1 MELIE
6 FASAE
11 AFLEPARLCLE
22 REEAWRSLGLALRL
36 QEEAQSGSLGSVRGS
51 VFGRII
57 PAAVLTAQRRRV
69 DSRIRQDDAGTVAPG
84 QSGDVAARVA

>member
-36 QEEAQSGSLGSVRGS
+36 KEEAQPVRDGEPQSGSLGSVRGS
-51 VFGRII
+51 GRLWADHPRRCSNC
-57 PAAVLTAQRRRV
+57 PAAARRFPHP
-69 DSRIRQDDAGTVAPG
+69 PG
-84 QSGDVAARVA
+84 

>member
-22 REEAWRSLGLALRL
+22 REEAWRSRLRTRP
-36 QEEAQSGSLGSVRGS
+36 SV
-51 VFGRII
+51 
-57 PAAVLTAQRRRV
+57 
-69 DSRIRQDDAGTVAPG
+69 
-84 QSGDVAARVA
+84 